1 MNAMT
6 LIRAG
11 EVERP
16 VRFTGSWRTYLPI
29 VLTNLALTIVTL
41 GIYRFWAKARERRYL
56 WANTRLLDGELEWS
70 GTGSEMLIGFLF
82 ALPVFV
88 PIIIAVGVG
97 VPVAAAKL
105 PWHWIAAVAVAAYAI
120 FYFFVSFAR
129 YRALRYRLGRTWWH
143 GIRGGGS
150 QSGLHYAAKALGWYG
165 AAALSVGI
173 LFPWTQA
180 RLWNERWRSMSFGSI
195 PIEANMTTE
204 AVRLSWAAVWI
215 CFIVGNAVLT
225 LITIPGIVVYGPGA
239 PQLVLPL
246 LIYAAMGLAYL
257 GFLAAFYRSAVE
269 GLTYGGLTFTLEADF
284 NDWLLFT
291 FRTILLT
298 VATLGV
304 AILFYSYRKWRF
316 LVTRLEIH
324 GDLDLVALERS
335 TLRGTR
341 DAEGFADAF
350 DIGAF

>member
-1 MNAMT
+1 MNAIT
-6 LIRAG
+6 TIRAADLG
-11 EVERP
+11 QA

-29 VLTNLALTIVTL
+29 ALTNLALTIVTL
-41 GIYRFWAKARERRYL
+41 GIFRFWAKARERRYL

-70 GTGSEMLIGFLF
+70 GTGAEMLIGFLF

-88 PIIIAVGVG
+88 PIIIAVGIG

-105 PWHWIAAVAVAAYAI
+105 DWYWIAAVAVAAYAI

-143 GIRGGGS
+143 GIRGGGD
-150 QSGLHYAAKALGWYG
+150 QSGLGYALKALGWY
-165 AAALSVGI
+165 AAAGLTLGI

-180 RLWNERWRSMSFGSI
+180 KLWNERWRSMSFGSI
-195 PIEANMTTE
+195 PIEAAMTTE
-204 AVRLSWAAVWI
+204 ATRLSWAAVWI
-215 CFIVGNAVLT
+215 CFIGGNAVLT

-257 GFLAAFYRSAVE
+257 GFLSAFYRSAVE
-269 GLTYGGLTFTLEADF
+269 GLSYGGLTFTLEADF
-284 NDWLLFT
+284 NDWLVFYFKT
-291 FRTILLT
+291 ALLT
-298 VATLGV
+298 IGTLGI
-304 AILFYSYRKWRF
+304 AILFYSYRKWLF
-316 LVTRLEIH
+316 LVSRLEIH
-324 GDLDLVALERS
+324 GDLNLVMLERS
-335 TLRGTR
+335 RLRGSR